1 MAGMDKCP
9 VCGSEIGKGAEA
21 CDTCGTAFDE
31 IPSKCPLCDAE
42 VDDSATECP
51 SCGAEMD
58 ASQKPVPDTDIDEV
72 EIAEMPSEVEKET
85 AELIASDVFVDVE
98 LEELVKLSGV
108 GPLKAKILYDSG
120 FTNLRKLKQASVVE
134 LMNIR
139 GIGRKAAG
147 EIKAALRESSL
158 EEIRETELTKETVEA
173 EYQCPLC
180 ETIVSAYETSCYE
193 CGCIFEPGAVAD
205 EDSDRLALSYYDS
218 KLLREPDNKDLWYA
232 RGATLIKMEE
242 YDQALNSFNRS
253 LDIDKSFQ
261 SAWMSKAE
269 VYNKLGDSTKAA
281 ECYSHIISSASGKAL
296 GADSEDDDD
305 FLDDDDIS
313 EVKEIVEPEIVEKE
327 LEDTDASEETIVPT
341 ESSKP
346 DDSDIDL
353 SGDEDDDDEPEE
365 ELVVEEEPEEEPV
378 TEEIPEEEIED
389 TAELPEV
396 DDTESLSQDAAEDTE
411 PVIEKYPDIEDSDD
425 DDLELEAPPPP
436 EAAEPEEPPE
446 VMKPH
451 STEDISSGLD
461 INMDY
466 TRPEPDKLDLDSM
479 SETDMKKYLSQRAS
493 YVKPYLALAKEL
505 DVNIN
510 HAKKLIARAV
520 GESKK
525 GELKLAIEVINEGI
539 EYAEAEFHNKVSKDM
554 EELASVIRD
563 LKMTGIDVS
572 GAVDFITESKRLLE
586 EGEIIKS
593 VEKLRV
599 CLEHIETI
607 AA

>member
-1 MAGMDKCP
+1 MDNCP

-313 EVKEIVEPEIVEKE
+313 EVKEIVEPE
-327 LEDTDASEETIVPT
+327 EEPAT
-341 ESSKP
+341 EE
-346 DDSDIDL
+346 I
-353 SGDEDDDDEPEE
+353 PEE
-365 ELVVEEEPEEEPV
+365 EIEDAVELTEADSVPASSEVDGSQESEEEPV
-378 TEEIPEEEIED
+378 VEELPAIEEIPEEEIED
-389 TAELPEV
+389 TAELPET
-396 DDTESLSQDAAEDTE
+396 DDTE
-411 PVIEKYPDIEDSDD
+411 PVIEKYPEIEDSDD

-607 AA
+607 AV